1 MTKQISDDNKQIA
14 RTLAALFGGT
24 PKVTQYLDREEKAE
38 IAVLSSADQP
48 EDGLISFGTVGLSD
62 YPIPGTLRPPLG
74 VEITAVSDRPEFAAV
89 LSTAAFCVIN
99 SGWQAEPGRVFPD
112 VVAAHLPDTAVPHLM
127 FIAPYSWGDN
137 LPSRKLTGKTV
148 AWVQAIPISEAEMQ
162 FVRDNGGEAL
172 EELFEDAQPDFLDLE
187 RASAV

>member
-38 IAVLSSADQP
+38 IAILSSADRP
-48 EDGLISFGTVGLSD
+48 EEGLISFGTVGLSD

-74 VEITAVSDRPEFAAV
+74 VEIVAVSDLPDFAAV

-112 VVAAHLPDTAVPHLM
+112 VVGAHLPDATTPHLM
-127 FIAPYSWGDN
+127 FVTPYSWDD
-137 LPSRKLTGKTV
+137 LSSRELTGKTV
-148 AWVQAIPISEAEMQ
+148 AWVQAIPISDAEMQ
-162 FVRDNGGEAL
+162 FVRDHGAEAL
-172 EELFEDAQPDFLDLE
+172 EDLFEDAQPDFLDLE
-187 RASAV
+187 RHPVV